1 LAGDRGRLDLLCDAF
16 LSDRHELRSRILAR
30 MRQDGIPVEDIID
43 VVLPEVARSAGQRW
57 MDDDISFAD
66 VTIVTARLQ
75 ETVRALGRVPR
86 GAYPA
91 RLEDKVETAQAR
103 PRVLLII
110 PRTEEH
116 TMGAFVVADQIR
128 RNGCEVDI
136 AMDVH
141 ARQVAEMVRKTRYHM
156 VGITAAGRRS
166 LASAKELVDTIRAS
180 VTRVTPIVL
189 GGSVVEGVASLKA
202 MTGVDYVVCDAS
214 AALKACGLLERTE
227 LRRMRRHKTAAWA
240 GRVTREPD
248 MNTRGSDFWDQP
260 SAPQIGPEQFSEIVT
275 TAADLAIVLD
285 TEGTV
290 KSVIT
295 NPLNPTLG
303 RLDHWKDRDI
313 REFMA
318 DDSLAK
324 LETQLDRVSRG
335 PEGQGRLDRGQSFRQ
350 RELGIPDP
358 LHDPQDRQSRHHPDA
373 GRDLRPIAELQ
384 HRLVKAQLALEKDYE
399 THRDYE
405 TRYRVVLEATRDAFA
420 LVDVATGRD
429 LDINTAAA
437 RLLGDDPDALAGSAF
452 AQEFD
457 GRRRGEFIE
466 GLVLAAAD
474 EAMGQVTAQARRSKT
489 DVSIEPIVFRA
500 AGDKVLLCRIEA
512 SETAETV
519 LRTCRKTLSQLYRDG
534 PDAMVFTDAN
544 GDDPLRQR
552 GVPEPR
558 RMPVNSSM

>member
-1 LAGDRGRLDLLCDAF
+1 
-16 LSDRHELRSRILAR
+16 
-30 MRQDGIPVEDIID
+30 
-43 VVLPEVARSAGQRW
+43 
-57 MDDDISFAD
+57 
-66 VTIVTARLQ
+66 
-75 ETVRALGRVPR
+75 
-86 GAYPA
+86 
-91 RLEDKVETAQAR
+91 
-103 PRVLLII
+103 
-110 PRTEEH
+110 
-116 TMGAFVVADQIR
+116 
-128 RNGCEVDI
+128 
-136 AMDVH
+136 
-141 ARQVAEMVRKTRYHM
+141 
-156 VGITAAGRRS
+156 
-166 LASAKELVDTIRAS
+166 
-180 VTRVTPIVL
+180 
-189 GGSVVEGVASLKA
+189 
-202 MTGVDYVVCDAS
+202 
-214 AALKACGLLERTE
+214 
-227 LRRMRRHKTAAWA
+227 
-240 GRVTREPD
+240 

-295 NPLNPTLG
+295 NPLNPSLG

-324 LETQLDRVSRG
+324 LETQLTAHR
-335 PEGQGRLDRGQSFRQ
+335 EGQKAKVDSIEVNHFDNANWEFPIRYTIHKTGN
-350 RELGIPDP
+350 PDII
-358 LHDPQDRQSRHHPDA
+358 LML

-420 LVDVATGRD
+420 LVDVSTGRV

-437 RLLGDDPDALAGSAF
+437 RLLGDTPDALAGSVF
-452 AQEFD
+452 AQEFE

-466 GLVLAAAD
+466 GLLLAASD
-474 EAMGQVTAQARRSKT
+474 EAIGHVTAQTRRAKT

-512 SETAETV
+512 SETAAS
-519 LRTCRKTLSQLYRDG
+519 LAADLSRTLSQLYRDG

-544 GDDPLRQR
+544 GMIRSANEAFLSLVDAGQLVDVKGRSLGEFLSRGSVDLKVMIDNAARAGRMRLYSTRLEGAFGSQLAVELSVTHMPGVGLAFVLRDTSRLEVMRETATPMAVQPGGAPMSDDAMRNVMDLVGSAPLKDIVSATTDVVEKMCIETAVELTNNNRVAAAEMLGLSRQSLYVKLR
-552 GVPEPR
+552 KYGLLSR
-558 RMPVNSSM
+558 NDGAD